1 MLFFD
6 ANTYFFAIINTRI
19 INLALS
25 CKTPKEISKLQRFVS
40 KSKFLKEFAYLPSA
54 VELVGEQ
61 VNKVMLIS
69 RRVDVKSKV
78 SKDHIA
84 FRSPPLH
91 LPNGICIPRVPLYVW
106 LTKGLQTRDHSVVFV
121 MLFLEHTKLWGV
133 ADQIKI
139 KDAQITTS
147 TVRSSNFEPHYGR
160 EWIQR
165 ENLKH
170 GVQLQTLIH
179 RTIFKLIWVQWSLYV
194 QWLHRDREQ
203 AVSIYNCSYVLSEI
217 FVG

>member
-1 MLFFD
+1 
-6 ANTYFFAIINTRI
+6 
-19 INLALS
+19 
-25 CKTPKEISKLQRFVS
+25 
-40 KSKFLKEFAYLPSA
+40 
-54 VELVGEQ
+54 
-61 VNKVMLIS
+61 MLIS

-78 SKDHIA
+78 RKDYIA
-84 FRSPPLH
+84 FRSPP
-91 LPNGICIPRVPLYVW
+91 PPIRIFIPRVPLYVW

-133 ADQIKI
+133 ADPIKI

-170 GVQLQTLIH
+170 GVQLQTLH

-194 QWLHRDREQ
+194 QWLRHRDREQ
-203 AVSIYNCSYVLSEI
+203 AVSIQLRSIWNIRWIIKFGTLTRRTTKKR
-217 FVG
+217 